1 MNIATLQTEVYN
13 LTNRPDLVSQT
24 LTAIRKATMK
34 CHLAD
39 EFRQDLQ
46 IAIITVPVQTDF
58 HYLLDL
64 TNTTSYPNLRRVA
77 YIKEYNSVI
86 VGNEIQ
92 FTKLYANAL
101 LDEYKL
107 ERTNYWYQA
116 GMAVTI
122 GSYKQLVQV
131 SVAYHKYPSTDVATY
146 SSWIA
151 DQYPDAII
159 QEAASTVFKTIGKSD
174 EAKLYQ
180 QYFAENLQ
188 FLRQIGL

>member
-1 MNIATLQTEVYN
+1 MNLATLQTEVYN

-39 EFRQDLQ
+39 DFRQDLQ
-46 IAIITVPVQTDF
+46 IAIVTVPVQTDF

-64 TNTTSYPNLRRVA
+64 TNTVTYPNMRRVS
-77 YIKEYNSVI
+77 YIKEYNNPI

-92 FTKLYANAL
+92 FRKLHFSNL

-107 ERTNYWYQA
+107 EKTNYWYQA

-122 GSYKQLVQV
+122 GSFKQLTQV
-131 SVAYHKYPSTDVATY
+131 SVAYFTYPNTATATY

-151 DQYPDAII
+151 DQFPDAII
-159 QEAASTVFKTIGKSD
+159 QEAASTIFKTVGKSD

-188 FLRQIGL
+188 FIRGIGL

>member
-1 MNIATLQTEVYN
+1 MNLATLQTEVYN

-46 IAIITVPVQTDF
+46 IAIVTVPVQTDF

-64 TNTTSYPNLRRVA
+64 TNTVTYPNMRRVS
-77 YIKEYNSVI
+77 YIKEYNNPI

-92 FTKLYANAL
+92 FKKLHFSNL

-107 ERTNYWYQA
+107 EKANYWYQA

-131 SVAYHKYPSTDVATY
+131 SVAYFTYPNTATATY

-151 DQYPDAII
+151 DQFPDAII
-159 QEAASTVFKTIGKSD
+159 NEAASTIFKTVGKSD

-180 QYFAENLQ
+180 QS
-188 FLRQIGL
+188 